1 MSETRGSLSHV
12 AMTPQQLMGHES
24 YSGPC
29 RVGNWAEEEY
39 RNVLSAQELL
49 AKSATGKLKMSK
61 LAATVGAATAPVPL
75 EPMHADGAVQYGD
88 IVMLTTALGGVLC
101 ANAHERLPL
110 LQETFQVTRAEVSAP
125 QQRTR
130 WIVAAA
136 GSSPP
141 PADGLLRL
149 GEPFQLIAASSPAA
163 EPLFLQGQRYTL
175 TNAAY
180 STSVRG
186 GASKRVVTLSEC
198 AWARTRDDAR
208 PYSRDY
214 EQPMTP
220 SSVNRETGLPGSG
233 WGRPSAQE
241 IVKQQGYGAC
251 KSRRSDDV
259 AAAHLSSPQRLT
271 APPPPPIQT
280 RQCP

>member
-1 MSETRGSLSHV
+1 MTSSARRGVDALSRRRR
-12 AMTPQQLMGHES
+12 G
-24 YSGPC
+24 G
-29 RVGNWAEEEY
+29 
-39 RNVLSAQELL
+39 
-49 AKSATGKLKMSK
+49 AKSIFLSMCYQYDAGKGGSWTIRRGVCGQARSTWSRAVDVVSSLLYCRLK
-61 LAATVGAATAPVPL
+61 
-75 EPMHADGAVQYGD
+75 
-88 IVMLTTALGGVLC
+88 
-101 ANAHERLPL
+101 L
-110 LQETFQVTRAEVSAP
+110 LYLVSA
-125 QQRTR
+125 
-130 WIVAAA
+130 
-136 GSSPP
+136 
-141 PADGLLRL
+141 
-149 GEPFQLIAASSPAA
+149 
-163 EPLFLQGQRYTL
+163 
-175 TNAAY
+175 